1 MTDLRGWGLP
11 EQHLL
16 PDAVVAFVDGE
27 LSASAHSR
35 ASAHLAACPFC
46 AAEAYSQQQARSAV
60 RSATTPC
67 APAGLLARL
76 GAIPQEVDLPS
87 APDGLAVTEDG
98 QLVTVQ
104 RPQRA
109 TGHQPTAFGSG
120 PALGQSRPFG
130 TGARIGSGGRFGS
143 RARQGAGVVVSG
155 LMLGALA
162 LVVPGGDDS
171 APQPAQGTVPVPT
184 PAVAPAMTTVP
195 PLPVDDGADPLRA
208 VSHQRFT
215 R

>member
-1 MTDLRGWGLP
+1 MTDLRGWQLP

-27 LSASAHSR
+27 LTASAHTR
-35 ASAHLAACPFC
+35 ASAHLARCPFC

-60 RSATTPC
+60 RAADAPC

-76 GAIPQEVDLPS
+76 GAIPQEVELPS

-104 RPQRA
+104 RPDRA
-109 TGHQPTAFGSG
+109 AFGGG
-120 PALGQSRPFG
+120 PVLGQSRPFG
-130 TGARIGSGGRFGS
+130 TGGGSRFSVFGGK

-162 LVVPGGDDS
+162 LVAPGSEDPVPM
-171 APQPAQGTVPVPT
+171 PAQGNTPPPP
-184 PAVAPAMTTVP
+184 PAVAPS
-195 PLPVDDGADPLRA
+195 LVDADHEHMGVLRPA
-208 VSHQRFT
+208 ADT
-215 R
+215 RLGR

>member
-1 MTDLRGWGLP
+1 MTDLRGWQLP

-35 ASAHLAACPFC
+35 ASAHLARCPFC

-60 RSATTPC
+60 RGADAPC

-76 GAIPQEVDLPS
+76 GAIPQEVELPS

-104 RPQRA
+104 RPDRV
-109 TGHQPTAFGSG
+109 AFGSG
-120 PALGQSRPFG
+120 PVLGQTRPFG
-130 TGARIGSGGRFGS
+130 TSGGGRFGAGLFGGK

-155 LMLGALA
+155 LMLGALV
-162 LVVPGGDDS
+162 LVAPGGED
-171 APQPAQGTVPVPT
+171 PVPTPAQGNTPQPT
-184 PAVAPAMTTVP
+184 PAVAPSLTDADHEQMGVLRP
-195 PLPVDDGADPLRA
+195 AVDTGLER
-208 VSHQRFT
+208 
-215 R
+215 

>member
-1 MTDLRGWGLP
+1 MTELRGWQLP

-27 LSASAHSR
+27 LTASAHSR
-35 ASAHLAACPFC
+35 ASAHLQRCPFC

-60 RSATTPC
+60 RAAETPC

-76 GAIPQEVDLPS
+76 GAIPQEVELPS

-104 RPQRA
+104 RPDRV
-109 TGHQPTAFGSG
+109 AFGSG
-120 PALGQSRPFG
+120 PVLGQSRPFG
-130 TGARIGSGGRFGS
+130 TGGTGGASRLGSGWFGGR
-143 RARQGAGVVVSG
+143 RARHGAGVVVSG

-162 LVVPGGDDS
+162 LVVPGGEDR
-171 APQPAQGTVPVPT
+171 AATPAQGGGPEPT
-184 PAVAPAMTTVP
+184 PAVSPSSTVADHAD
-195 PLPVDDGADPLRA
+195 LMRPVAQTSSPGR
-208 VSHQRFT
+208 
-215 R
+215 

>member
-1 MTDLRGWGLP
+1 MTDLRGWQLP

-35 ASAHLAACPFC
+35 ASAHLARCPFC

-60 RSATTPC
+60 RAADAPC

-76 GAIPQEVDLPS
+76 GAIPQEVELPS

-104 RPQRA
+104 RPDRV
-109 TGHQPTAFGSG
+109 PFGGG
-120 PALGQSRPFG
+120 PVLGQSRPFG
-130 TGARIGSGGRFGS
+130 TGGGSRFGGR

-162 LVVPGGDDS
+162 LVAPGSEDT
-171 APQPAQGTVPVPT
+171 APRPAQGNTTPPT
-184 PAVAPAMTTVP
+184 PAVAPSLAGTSHEQMGV
-195 PLPVDDGADPLRA
+195 LRPVADTGLGR
-208 VSHQRFT
+208 
-215 R
+215 

>member
-27 LSASAHSR
+27 LSASAHGR
-35 ASAHLAACPFC
+35 ASAHLARCPFC
-46 AAEAYSQQQARSAV
+46 AAEAYSQRQARSAV
-60 RSATTPC
+60 RAAETPS

-87 APDGLAVTEDG
+87 APDGLAVSEDG

-104 RPQRA
+104 RPDRA
-109 TGHQPTAFGSG
+109 TFGSG
-120 PALGQSRPFG
+120 PVLGQSRPFG
-130 TGARIGSGGRFGS
+130 TGSRFGGR

-162 LVVPGGDDS
+162 LVVPGS
-171 APQPAQGTVPVPT
+171 EEPSPIPAQGSTPPLA
-184 PAVAPAMTTVP
+184 PAVAPR
-195 PLPVDDGADPLRA
+195 LVDDARAQLKPVANTAPTGVVADTLPGR
-208 VSHQRFT
+208 
-215 R
+215 

>member
-1 MTDLRGWGLP
+1 MTDLRGWQLP

-27 LSASAHSR
+27 LSASAHNR
-35 ASAHLAACPFC
+35 AAAHLARCPFC

-60 RSATTPC
+60 RAADAPC

-76 GAIPQEVDLPS
+76 GAIPQEVELPS

-104 RPQRA
+104 RPDRV
-109 TGHQPTAFGSG
+109 AFGSG
-120 PALGQSRPFG
+120 PVLGQSRPFG
-130 TGARIGSGGRFGS
+130 TSGGSRFGTGFFGGK

-162 LVVPGGDDS
+162 LVAPGSEDHS
-171 APQPAQGTVPVPT
+171 PTPAQGNTPPPPV
-184 PAVAPAMTTVP
+184 VAPSSLTAAEQERADVLRPVANTV
-195 PLPVDDGADPLRA
+195 LGR
-208 VSHQRFT
+208 
-215 R
+215 

>member
-1 MTDLRGWGLP
+1 MTEVRGWQLP

-27 LSASAHSR
+27 LSTSAHNR
-35 ASAHLAACPFC
+35 AAAHLARCPFC

-60 RSATTPC
+60 RAAPTPC

-76 GAIPQEVDLPS
+76 GAIPEQVELPS
-87 APDGLAVTEDG
+87 APDNLAVTEDG

-104 RPQRA
+104 RPDRA
-109 TGHQPTAFGSG
+109 AAFGSG
-120 PALGQSRPFG
+120 PVLGQSRPFG
-130 TGARIGSGGRFGS
+130 TGGSRFGS

-162 LVVPGGDDS
+162 LVVPAGEDP
-171 APQPAQGTVPVPT
+171 APTPASGTTPPLT
-184 PAVAPAMTTVP
+184 PAVAPTLT
-195 PLPVDDGADPLRA
+195 GADRADALRPVA
-208 VSHQRFT
+208 DLGR
-215 R
+215 

>member
-1 MTDLRGWGLP
+1 MTDLRGWQLP

-27 LSASAHSR
+27 LSPSAHSR
-35 ASAHLAACPFC
+35 ASAHLARCPFC

-60 RSATTPC
+60 RAADAPC
-67 APAGLLARL
+67 APASLLARL
-76 GAIPQEVDLPS
+76 GAIPQEVELPS

-104 RPQRA
+104 RPDRA
-109 TGHQPTAFGSG
+109 AFGNG
-120 PALGQSRPFG
+120 PVLGSSRPFG
-130 TGARIGSGGRFGS
+130 TGGGSRFGVFGGK

-162 LVVPGGDDS
+162 LVAPGGEDTS
-171 APQPAQGTVPVPT
+171 PPPAQGNTPQPSPV
-184 PAVAPAMTTVP
+184 VAPSLTDAERDQVG
-195 PLPVDDGADPLRA
+195 VLRPA
-208 VSHQRFT
+208 ANTGLLDR
-215 R
+215 

>member
-35 ASAHLAACPFC
+35 AAAHLARCPFC

-60 RSATTPC
+60 RAAPTPS
-67 APAGLLARL
+67 APASLLARL
-76 GAIPQEVDLPS
+76 GAIPQEVELPS

-98 QLVTVQ
+98 QLVAVQ
-104 RPQRA
+104 RPDRV
-109 TGHQPTAFGSG
+109 AFGSG
-120 PALGQSRPFG
+120 PVLGSSRPFG
-130 TGARIGSGGRFGS
+130 TGSRFGS
-143 RARQGAGVVVSG
+143 RRARQGAGVVVSG

-162 LVVPGGDDS
+162 LVAPGS
-171 APQPAQGTVPVPT
+171 EEPAPSPAAGNPPPP
-184 PAVAPAMTTVP
+184 PAVAPLVEERVGLLSGTGAGTDH
-195 PLPVDDGADPLRA
+195 LPAR
-208 VSHQRFT
+208 
-215 R
+215 

>member
-27 LSASAHSR
+27 LSASAHGR
-35 ASAHLAACPFC
+35 AAAHLARCPFC

-60 RSATTPC
+60 RAAETPS

-76 GAIPQEVDLPS
+76 GAIPQEVELPS

-98 QLVTVQ
+98 QLVAVQ
-104 RPQRA
+104 RPDRV
-109 TGHQPTAFGSG
+109 AFGSG
-120 PALGQSRPFG
+120 PVLGSSRPFG
-130 TGARIGSGGRFGS
+130 TGSRFGS
-143 RARQGAGVVVSG
+143 RRARQGAGVVVSG

-162 LVVPGGDDS
+162 LVVPGS
-171 APQPAQGTVPVPT
+171 EEPAPSPAQGNPPPPPV
-184 PAVAPAMTTVP
+184 VAPQLVNDRADLT
-195 PLPVDDGADPLRA
+195 GAGAGPDHLLAR
-208 VSHQRFT
+208 
-215 R
+215 

>member
-35 ASAHLAACPFC
+35 AAAHLARCPFC

-60 RSATTPC
+60 RAAETPC

-76 GAIPQEVDLPS
+76 GAIPQEVELPS

-98 QLVTVQ
+98 QLVAVQ
-104 RPQRA
+104 RPDRV
-109 TGHQPTAFGSG
+109 AFGSG
-120 PALGQSRPFG
+120 PVLGSSRPFG
-130 TGARIGSGGRFGS
+130 TGSRFGGR

-162 LVVPGGDDS
+162 LVVPGS
-171 APQPAQGTVPVPT
+171 EEPAPTPAQGNPPPPPV
-184 PAVAPAMTTVP
+184 VAPQLVNDRADLT
-195 PLPVDDGADPLRA
+195 GAGAGTDHLLAR
-208 VSHQRFT
+208 
-215 R
+215 

>member
-1 MTDLRGWGLP
+1 MTALRGWGLP

-27 LSASAHSR
+27 LSASAHGR
-35 ASAHLAACPFC
+35 VSAHLARCPFC

-60 RSATTPC
+60 RAAETPC

-98 QLVTVQ
+98 TLVAVQ
-104 RPQRA
+104 RPDRA
-109 TGHQPTAFGSG
+109 TFGSG
-120 PALGQSRPFG
+120 PVLGQSRPFG
-130 TGARIGSGGRFGS
+130 TGSRFGGR
-143 RARQGAGVVVSG
+143 RARHGAGVVVSG

-162 LVVPGGDDS
+162 LVAPGGEDS
-171 APQPAQGTVPVPT
+171 TPIPAQGPTTPPSPVVAPQQAGDQRVLKPVGHAAPT
-184 PAVAPAMTTVP
+184 PTAV
-195 PLPVDDGADPLRA
+195 GAELSSGR
-208 VSHQRFT
+208 
-215 R
+215 

>member
-27 LSASAHSR
+27 LSASAHTR
-35 ASAHLAACPFC
+35 ASAHLARCPFC
-46 AAEAYSQQQARSAV
+46 AAEAYSQQQARTAV
-60 RSATTPC
+60 RAAETPC

-76 GAIPQEVDLPS
+76 GAIPEEVDLPS

-98 QLVTVQ
+98 RLVTIQ
-104 RPQRA
+104 RPDRVTFG
-109 TGHQPTAFGSG
+109 TGPV
-120 PALGQSRPFG
+120 LGQSRPFG
-130 TGARIGSGGRFGS
+130 TGSRFGS

-162 LVVPGGDDS
+162 LVVPGSDDAS
-171 APQPAQGTVPVPT
+171 PSPAQGNSPPPP
-184 PAVAPAMTTVP
+184 PAVAP
-195 PLPVDDGADPLRA
+195 PLVDDDARMGQLRPVGDA
-208 VSHQRFT
+208 GPSTGLRTDAHTLLNR
-215 R
+215 

>member
-1 MTDLRGWGLP
+1 MTDLRGWGLS

-27 LSASAHSR
+27 LSASAHGR
-35 ASAHLAACPFC
+35 ASAHLARCPFC

-60 RSATTPC
+60 RTAETPC
-67 APAGLLARL
+67 APAGLLAKL

-104 RPQRA
+104 RPDRVTFG
-109 TGHQPTAFGSG
+109 TGPV
-120 PALGQSRPFG
+120 LGQSRPFG
-130 TGARIGSGGRFGS
+130 TGSRFGS

-162 LVVPGGDDS
+162 LVVPGSEDP
-171 APQPAQGTVPVPT
+171 ATTPAQGTTLPPN
-184 PAVAPAMTTVP
+184 PAVAPALVG
-195 PLPVDDGADPLRA
+195 DGARRGDVLRP
-208 VSHQRFT
+208 VSTDTGPRAHTPRPAGNALLD

>member
-1 MTDLRGWGLP
+1 MTDLRGWQLP

-35 ASAHLAACPFC
+35 ASAHLQRCPFC
-46 AAEAYSQQQARSAV
+46 AAEAYAQQQARSAV
-60 RSATTPC
+60 RAADAPC
-67 APAGLLARL
+67 APASLLARL
-76 GAIPQEVDLPS
+76 GAIPQEVELPS

-104 RPQRA
+104 RPDRV
-109 TGHQPTAFGSG
+109 AFGNGPVLGSG
-120 PALGQSRPFG
+120 RPFG
-130 TGARIGSGGRFGS
+130 TGGGSRFGAGLFGGR

-162 LVVPGGDDS
+162 LVAPGGED
-171 APQPAQGTVPVPT
+171 ATPAPAQGNTPPPSPV
-184 PAVAPAMTTVP
+184 VAPSSIDDREPVGVLRPAATIA
-195 PLPVDDGADPLRA
+195 PLGR
-208 VSHQRFT
+208 
-215 R
+215 

>member
-1 MTDLRGWGLP
+1 MTDLRGWGLS

-27 LSASAHSR
+27 LSASAHGR
-35 ASAHLAACPFC
+35 ASAHLARCPFC

-60 RSATTPC
+60 RAAETPC

-98 QLVTVQ
+98 QLVAVQ
-104 RPQRA
+104 RPDRA
-109 TGHQPTAFGSG
+109 AAFGTG
-120 PALGQSRPFG
+120 PVLGQSRPFG
-130 TGARIGSGGRFGS
+130 TGSRFGS
-143 RARQGAGVVVSG
+143 RRARQGAGVVVSG

-162 LVVPGGDDS
+162 LVVPGSEDS
-171 APQPAQGTVPVPT
+171 APVPAQGSTPPPT
-184 PAVAPAMTTVP
+184 PAVAPQ
-195 PLPVDDGADPLRA
+195 LVDDARLGVLRPVAETDTRVAAEPLLGR
-208 VSHQRFT
+208 
-215 R
+215 

>member
-35 ASAHLAACPFC
+35 AAAHLARCPFC

-60 RSATTPC
+60 RAASTPC
-67 APAGLLARL
+67 APEGLLARL
-76 GAIPQEVDLPS
+76 GAIPQEVELPS

-98 QLVTVQ
+98 QLVAVQ
-104 RPQRA
+104 RPDRV
-109 TGHQPTAFGSG
+109 AFGSG
-120 PALGQSRPFG
+120 PVLGASRPFG
-130 TGARIGSGGRFGS
+130 TGSRFGS
-143 RARQGAGVVVSG
+143 RRARQGAGVVVSG

-162 LVVPGGDDS
+162 LVVPGS
-171 APQPAQGTVPVPT
+171 EEPAPSPAAGNPPPP
-184 PAVAPAMTTVP
+184 PAVAPLVEDRVGLLSGTGA
-195 PLPVDDGADPLRA
+195 GADHLPAR
-208 VSHQRFT
+208 
-215 R
+215 

>member
-35 ASAHLAACPFC
+35 AAAHLARCPFC

-60 RSATTPC
+60 RAAATPSAPES
-67 APAGLLARL
+67 LLARL
-76 GAIPQEVDLPS
+76 GAIPQEVELPS

-98 QLVTVQ
+98 QLVAVQ
-104 RPQRA
+104 RPDRV
-109 TGHQPTAFGSG
+109 AFGSG
-120 PALGQSRPFG
+120 PVLGSSRPFG
-130 TGARIGSGGRFGS
+130 TGSRFGGR

-162 LVVPGGDDS
+162 LVVPGS
-171 APQPAQGTVPVPT
+171 EEPSPSPAAGNPPPP
-184 PAVAPAMTTVP
+184 PAVAPLVEERVGLLSGTGPAADH
-195 PLPVDDGADPLRA
+195 LPAR
-208 VSHQRFT
+208 
-215 R
+215 

>member
-1 MTDLRGWGLP
+1 MTDLRGWQLP

-35 ASAHLAACPFC
+35 ASAHLARCPFC

-60 RSATTPC
+60 RAADAPC

-76 GAIPQEVDLPS
+76 GAIPQEVELPS

-104 RPQRA
+104 RPDRV
-109 TGHQPTAFGSG
+109 AFGGG
-120 PALGQSRPFG
+120 PVLGQSRPFG
-130 TGARIGSGGRFGS
+130 TGGASRFGGR
-143 RARQGAGVVVSG
+143 RARHGAGVVVSG
-155 LMLGALA
+155 LMLGALV
-162 LVVPGGDDS
+162 LVAPGSEDTS
-171 APQPAQGTVPVPT
+171 PPPAQGNTPEPT
-184 PAVAPAMTTVP
+184 PAVAPSMAGT
-195 PLPVDDGADPLRA
+195 
-208 VSHQRFT
+208 SHQQMGVLRPVVDPGLG